1 MLRSPDFWLNLLMYC
16 VIPLLTVVILFFAK
30 RKRLWTAPLIST
42 ALAFVVYMTAL
53 RLSGMESPISTI
65 LGYSEWRVF
74 FLLAMLIQ
82 LVIVTALTAFAHL
95 IGKAF
100 PSHTK

>member
-1 MLRSPDFWLNLLMYC
+1 MLRSPDFWLNILMYC

-30 RKRLWTAPLIST
+30 RKRLTAPLIST

-53 RLSGMESPISTI
+53 RLSGMESPITTI
-65 LGYSEWRVF
+65 LGYSEWRAF

-82 LVIVTALTAFAHL
+82 LVIVTTLTAFAHL
-95 IGKAF
+95 ISKAF